1 MHDCDAESCEV
12 TLIHH
17 QSGCCAAWDFLKC
30 ACVPPAEPVVLKE
43 EEVPKLAWGSPDVEG
58 LVKFLVEEK
67 GFNEDRVR
75 KAAGK
80 ISASKGKGA
89 QGPTTRT
96 PPPPPSH
103 CFCAPMI

>member
-1 MHDCDAESCEV
+1 MPH
-12 TLIHH
+12 
-17 QSGCCAAWDFLKC
+17 
-30 ACVPPAEPVVLKE
+30 AEPVVLKE
-43 EEVPKLAWGSPDVEG
+43 EEVPKLSWGSPDVDG

-89 QGPTTRT
+89 QGTLPHPHPLLHRML
-96 PPPPPSH
+96 
-103 CFCAPMI
+103 CAPKLWRLFSAPHSLSRSLAGLC